1 MGSGNRHKIAAGFR
15 HGDVENGFA
24 IFYAFENELQRE
36 RSFPRTGFSFEEI
49 EMSLWQAATEN
60 IIEAGAPRAD
70 TTRDWHL
77 LRRDLCLWLFLHIQE
92 VRFLSVG
99 IA

>member
-1 MGSGNRHKIAAGFR
+1 
-15 HGDVENGFA
+15 
-24 IFYAFENELQRE
+24 LQRE
-36 RSFPRTGFSFEEI
+36 RSFSRPGFSFEEI

-77 LRRDLCLWLFLHIQE
+77 LGRNLCLWLFVHIQE
-92 VRFLSVG
+92 VILEHRHSMTMCATLRRSPLGLFG
-99 IA
+99 HPF